1 LGIDGQ
7 WHFFFLPIIIQRRS
21 IQQIAEA
28 KLKKKKKK
36 TNKEPVSFS
45 QFLYARLNP
54 NNQSLIIIE
63 KKPWKTLNPEKR

>member
-28 KLKKKKKK
+28 KLKKKKTKK

-63 KKPWKTLNPEKR
+63 KNPGKP

>member
-36 TNKEPVSFS
+36 QNKEPVSFS

-63 KKPWKTLNPEKR
+63 KNPGKP

>member
-28 KLKKKKKK
+28 KLKKKKNKK
-36 TNKEPVSFS
+36 NK
-45 QFLYARLNP
+45 QRARLVQP
-54 NNQSLIIIE
+54 VFICASKPVNQSRIIIE
-63 KKPWKTLNPEKR
+63 KNPGKP